1 MTETISIRAATAADF
16 QPICAL
22 LETSKLPTIDLNPSL
37 PSFFIAEQAGKVAG
51 VMGMDRYEKFGLL
64 RSAATAAEYRNL
76 GIAGA
81 LVEKVEQAARSQ
93 QLTSLYLITNTAEAW
108 FARKGFTKIDRSE
121 VPAVVLQSEEF
132 NGLCPSSS
140 TIMAKPL
147 AR

>member
-1 MTETISIRAATAADF
+1 MTETIALRAAVAADF
-16 QPICAL
+16 QNICDL
-22 LETSKLPTIDLNPSL
+22 LEANRLPTIDLNPSL
-37 PSFFIAEQAGKVAG
+37 PNFFIAEQAGKVAG
-51 VMGMDRYEKFGLL
+51 VMGMDRYGSFGLL
-64 RSAATAAEYRNL
+64 RSAATASDYRNQ

-81 LVEKVEQAARSQ
+81 LAEQVEQAARSQ

-121 VPAVVLQSEEF
+121 VPAVVLQSKEF

-140 TIMAKPL
+140 AIMVKPL